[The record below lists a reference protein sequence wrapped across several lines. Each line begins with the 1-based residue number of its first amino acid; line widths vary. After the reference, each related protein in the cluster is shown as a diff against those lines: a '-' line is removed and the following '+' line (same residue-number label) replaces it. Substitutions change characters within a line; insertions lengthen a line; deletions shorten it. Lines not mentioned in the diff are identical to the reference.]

1 MGNGDNND
9 YIVLARKYRP
19 QRFEE
24 LVGQD
29 ALVRTLTNAIKVNRL
44 HHAYVLTGIRGV
56 GKTTTARIIAKALN
70 CENGPSTTWDE
81 NDPQVK
87 AITTGTHGDV
97 LEYDAASNRSVED
110 VEKLFE
116 GVNYAPMT
124 GRYKVYI
131 IDEVHM
137 LSAHAFNALLKTLEE
152 PPARVVF
159 VFATTEVDKIPVT
172 VLSRCMRFDL
182 KRVPSEVLIRHFTNI
197 LEKESIAA
205 EPAAINMIAQAADGS
220 VRDGLSLLDQAI
232 ALSHGETIGAALV
245 QDMLGLA
252 DRAKLYDLLGLM
264 LGGSAKDALTM
275 LDDLHARGQDAL
287 MVVQGLLDVVHMLTR
302 LLLLPHLKD
311 DMALDEMAK
320 TRGAELAA
328 KTTLASL
335 SRVYQ
340 LLFTAAAEVKAAER
354 PYEALSM
361 ATVRVAYL
369 APLPPLGELLEKVQ
383 GNTAVPA
390 PAKIAEAPVPMVVPV
405 HEVEAGNSVGA
416 RAVVEAPA
424 EEPIAAK
431 PVVAVPADWAGLV
444 KQLEGVKPSMA
455 AALRAQVRC
464 TGLEGTDLH
473 VTIDRGL
480 HDAKDLIRDLR
491 AGLRDLT
498 GENWNVVQD
507 LREGVAAPT
516 LREQNVAAG
525 NARKEAAAAEPA
537 LKDILSSFPGAV
549 IEGVQE
555 GVM

>member
-1 MGNGDNND
+1 VELFARALYNGGMGDGVSND

-29 ALVRTLTNAIKVNRL
+29 ALVRTLTNAIKANRL

-70 CENGPSTTWDE
+70 CDNGPSVTWSDD
-81 NDPQVK
+81 DPQVK
-87 AITTGTHGDV
+87 AITSGTHGDV

-116 GVNYAPMT
+116 GVNYAPMS

-152 PPARVVF
+152 PPSRVVF
-159 VFATTEVDKIPVT
+159 IFATTEVDKIPVT

-182 KRVPSEVLIRHFTNI
+182 KRVPAEVLIAHFTNI
-197 LEKESIAA
+197 LGKEKLEA

-232 ALSHGETIGAALV
+232 ALSHGEAIKASVV

-252 DRAKLYDLLGLM
+252 DKARLYDLLELLLTGRT
-264 LGGSAKDALTM
+264 KEALAV

-287 MVVQGLLDVVHMLTR
+287 MVVQGLLETVHMLTR
-302 LLLLPHLKD
+302 LLLLPDLKND
-311 DMALDEMAK
+311 SALDEMAR
-320 TRGAELAA
+320 TRGVALAA
-328 KTTLASL
+328 QTHLAGL

-361 ATVRVAYL
+361 AAVRIAYL
-369 APLPPLGELLEKVQ
+369 APLPPLGELLERAPAAAPAPKPGGGPVVQVEAVVMETVAVTEAVSKVVA
-383 GNTAVPA
+383 AVP
-390 PAKIAEAPVPMVVPV
+390 
-405 HEVEAGNSVGA
+405 G
-416 RAVVEAPA
+416 
-424 EEPIAAK
+424 
-431 PVVAVPADWAGLV
+431 DWAGLV
-444 KQLEGVKPSMA
+444 VQLEKSKPSLA
-455 AALRAQVRC
+455 ATLRAQVRC
-464 TGLEGTDLH
+464 VGLDGTELR
-473 VTIDRGL
+473 VTVDKGL

-491 AGLRDLT
+491 AELKNVT
-498 GENWNVVQD
+498 GEAWNIIQEM
-507 LREGVAAPT
+507 REGVTAPT
-516 LREQNVAAG
+516 LREAAVAEN
-525 NARKEAAAAEPA
+525 NARKEAAATEPA
-537 LKDILSSFPGAV
+537 VQDILASFPGAI
-549 IEGVQE
+549 IEGVKND
-555 GVM
+555 GHV

>member
-1 MGNGDNND
+1 MGDGVSND

-29 ALVRTLTNAIKVNRL
+29 ALVRTLTNAIKANRL

-70 CENGPSTTWDE
+70 CENGPSVTWSDD
-81 NDPQVK
+81 DPQVK

-116 GVNYAPMT
+116 GVNYAPMS

-152 PPARVVF
+152 PPSRVVF
-159 VFATTEVDKIPVT
+159 IFATTEVDKIPVT

-182 KRVPSEVLIRHFTNI
+182 KRVPVEVLIAHFTTI
-197 LEKESIAA
+197 LGKEKLEA

-232 ALSHGETIGAALV
+232 ALSSGEKIDAVLV

-252 DRAKLYDLLGLM
+252 DKGRQYDLLELLLTG
-264 LGGSAKDALTM
+264 KTKEALAVV
-275 LDDLHARGQDAL
+275 DDLHARGQDAL
-287 MVVQGLLDVVHMLTR
+287 MVVQGLLETVHMLTR
-302 LLLLPHLKD
+302 LLLLPNLKND
-311 DMALDEMAK
+311 SALDEMARS
-320 TRGAELAA
+320 RGVALAA
-328 KTTLASL
+328 QMHLVGL

-361 ATVRVAYL
+361 AAVRIAYL
-369 APLPPLGELLEKVQ
+369 APLPPIGELLERAPGVSVPKPVEVAPSVRVEAVV
-383 GNTAVPA
+383 TETVAVTEPAPKTAIAVP
-390 PAKIAEAPVPMVVPV
+390 
-405 HEVEAGNSVGA
+405 G
-416 RAVVEAPA
+416 
-424 EEPIAAK
+424 
-431 PVVAVPADWAGLV
+431 DWAGV
-444 KQLEGVKPSMA
+444 VVQLEKSKPSLA
-455 AALRAQVRC
+455 AALRAQMRC
-464 TGLEGTDLH
+464 VGMDGTELR
-473 VTIDRGL
+473 VTVDKGL

-491 AGLRDLT
+491 AELKNVT
-498 GENWNVVQD
+498 GEAWNIIQEM
-507 LREGVAAPT
+507 REGVTAPT
-516 LREQNVAAG
+516 LRETAMAEN
-525 NARKEAAAAEPA
+525 NARKEAVATEPA
-537 LKDILSSFPGAV
+537 VQDILSSFPGAI
-549 IEGVQE
+549 IEGVKTD
-555 GVM
+555 GHV